1 MRTIKITL
9 AVLTILLVVSCAM
22 RNSIKMVTTI
32 ERNGKVHRDVY
43 ANEQRLDEET
53 YVNPFLFDIGPDW
66 KITRFDSAI
75 VYNFFGDDEKFNIKI
90 SKSANSIEQYSK
102 EIQNATDK
110 SLAAPE
116 ESLAKKFRWFYT
128 YYSFKAVYKKLQY
141 EVPVPIENYL
151 TKEEQ
156 IFWTQEGGNMGNHRI
171 LSGYEM
177 KTTDYLDKINNNF
190 FQWYFHNCWEISFEA
205 IKKLAVG
212 YDLAKDKEKL
222 YETEFSADGATLEKE
237 GYYITPEIVCNSMDN
252 FYKTTYF
259 SQLYKNNEETLDK
272 EFETISTII
281 DKTGVAISYEL
292 VISGKVIKTNTP
304 LVNSDTLT
312 WKVDGM
318 RLLFDDYTLSAEYR
332 IANKW
337 AFLLSGLIIIL
348 AIGSLVVWGRGR

>member
-1 MRTIKITL
+1 MRTIKIIL
-9 AVLTILLVVSCAM
+9 AVLTILLVVSCAT

-43 ANEQRLDEET
+43 ASERIMSSVDTT
-53 YVNPFLFDIGPDW
+53 YVVNPFLFDISPDW
-66 KITRFDSAI
+66 KTTRFDSAI

-90 SKSANSIEQYSK
+90 SKSANYIEQYSK

-156 IFWTQEGGNMGNHRI
+156 IFWTQGGNMDKYKI

-177 KTTDYLDKINNNF
+177 TMMNYSDMNDNFLKWYARNNF
-190 FQWYFHNCWEISFEA
+190 EISLEC
-205 IKKLAVG
+205 IKKFTSG
-212 YDLAKDKEKL
+212 YDLEADKDSILKYREN
-222 YETEFSADGATLEKE
+222 D
-237 GYYITPEIVCNSMDN
+237 IEIDENDRVNPKSVCSSLDL

-259 SQLYKNNEETLDK
+259 SQLYKDNKEVLDK
-272 EFETISTII
+272 EFNAASSVI
-281 DKTGVAISYEL
+281 DRTGIAISYEL
-292 VISGKVIKTNTP
+292 IISGKLIKTNTP